1 MDYLVGG
8 LGIFCKVISFS
19 IRTSIKTSKLAWQ
32 NGGKKISLMTV
43 QGLNKGILKTYH
55 LGKRAIIDSREKAR
69 NLYTR
74 IKSINP
80 LKKRNWTSF
89 SNNVQE
95 KRKKSICKKC
105 FKENIHF

>member
-43 QGLNKGILKTYH
+43 QGLNKGIHMKTYH
-55 LGKRAIIDSREKAR
+55 LGKRAIIDSRETFIFNFVSLSYRAPKV
-69 NLYTR
+69 
-74 IKSINP
+74 KHHV
-80 LKKRNWTSF
+80 K
-89 SNNVQE
+89 
-95 KRKKSICKKC
+95 
-105 FKENIHF
+105 